1 MPGMAMDYQ
10 ANHGSSLGQ
19 NTQEQIPPVVQNT
32 DGGLSMSTVFA
43 FVGLVIIVSKYI
55 RVKYY
60 NPKENITGKKF
71 GVNDSLINANGPQSC
86 AQEASEPQPSTL
98 VELQQVQAE
107 KTESP
112 KKEQKDPKKKKSK
125 KGDKK
130 EDDNNENDDT
140 FDKV

>member
-71 GVNDSLINANGPQSC
+71 GVNDSLINSGPQSC

-130 EDDNNENDDT
+130 DDDNNENDDT

>member
-1 MPGMAMDYQ
+1 
-10 ANHGSSLGQ
+10 
-19 NTQEQIPPVVQNT
+19 
-32 DGGLSMSTVFA
+32 MSTVFA

-71 GVNDSLINANGPQSC
+71 GVNDSLINSGPQSC

-130 EDDNNENDDT
+130 DDDNNENDDT